1 MYFRNVFSGYSV
13 DREGYSKSSSDNLH
27 KKHNGLLLYGTYVHN
42 VPYAQ
47 CPIEVQSQGRKKQAL
62 SPLESHR
69 RVTRRE
75 KVQGPIKKVLSRNG
89 VQNPPRLQSTLFLP
103 QCDKIL
109 GKHSCTGWAPLYVR
123 RVVDNSEIQLQTDRD
138 GF

>member
-1 MYFRNVFSGYSV
+1 MLFLTDAQG
-13 DREGYSKSSSDNLH
+13 KS
-27 KKHNGLLLYGTYVHN
+27 
-42 VPYAQ
+42 
-47 CPIEVQSQGRKKQAL
+47 

-123 RVVDNSEIQLQTDRD
+123 RVVDNSEIQLQTDREGFQVLELSND
-138 GF
+138 GVFLV